1 MAARPSLVAVV
12 ARFGCEAEFLVCLW
26 HASTSSLE
34 ISSHSA
40 VSRDQLAKRLVRYG
54 YSSLGQRTNH
64 SRHRAAPLSTPTLDT
79 SKMMGATEDAGGPPA
94 AAEELPPP
102 AQSQFSIS
110 SPDEVAIPPSTPDD
124 AAVPSVTGEGTMSD
138 GKGNLKKVL
147 FLSGGDANQPPK
159 ENASK
164 GWSLSDVSRRA
175 SAAQASLQ
183 QMMKKQEPRAAE
195 LAQNARKSAQDAAEA
210 TRKAA
215 GDASAKISKLMGS
228 APVEGSFDESGAMAR
243 EDAAPSESRLDK
255 LKAAFKPKENP
266 EVSALRAE
274 VAELRE
280 EVARLAARVEE
291 LSAAK

>member
-1 MAARPSLVAVV
+1 
-12 ARFGCEAEFLVCLW
+12 
-26 HASTSSLE
+26 
-34 ISSHSA
+34 
-40 VSRDQLAKRLVRYG
+40 
-54 YSSLGQRTNH
+54 
-64 SRHRAAPLSTPTLDT
+64 
-79 SKMMGATEDAGGPPA
+79 MMGETTDDAPAVA
-94 AAEELPPP
+94 AADVPPP
-102 AQSQFSIS
+102 ARQFSIS
-110 SPDEVAIPPSTPDD
+110 SPDEVVIPPSTPDD

-147 FLSGGDANQPPK
+147 FLSGGDANQPAK
-159 ENASK
+159 ENGSK
-164 GWSLSDVSRRA
+164 GWSFSDVSRRA

-183 QMMKKQEPRAAE
+183 QLMKKQEPRAAE

-228 APVEGSFDESGAMAR
+228 SPEPSFDESGAMAR

-255 LKAAFKPKENP
+255 LKAAFKPKEDP
-266 EVSALRAE
+266 SVVALRAE

>member
-1 MAARPSLVAVV
+1 
-12 ARFGCEAEFLVCLW
+12 
-26 HASTSSLE
+26 
-34 ISSHSA
+34 
-40 VSRDQLAKRLVRYG
+40 
-54 YSSLGQRTNH
+54 
-64 SRHRAAPLSTPTLDT
+64 
-79 SKMMGATEDAGGPPA
+79 
-94 AAEELPPP
+94 
-102 AQSQFSIS
+102 
-110 SPDEVAIPPSTPDD
+110 
-124 AAVPSVTGEGTMSD
+124 MSD

-159 ENASK
+159 ETASK

-215 GDASAKISKLMGS
+215 GDASAKLSKLMGS

-274 VAELRE
+274 VAELRG

>member
-1 MAARPSLVAVV
+1 
-12 ARFGCEAEFLVCLW
+12 
-26 HASTSSLE
+26 
-34 ISSHSA
+34 
-40 VSRDQLAKRLVRYG
+40 
-54 YSSLGQRTNH
+54 
-64 SRHRAAPLSTPTLDT
+64 
-79 SKMMGATEDAGGPPA
+79 MMGATEDAGGPPTA
-94 AAEELPPP
+94 TAEELPPP

-110 SPDEVAIPPSTPDD
+110 SPDEVVIPPTTPDD

-164 GWSLSDVSRRA
+164 GWSFGDVSRRA

-183 QMMKKQEPRAAE
+183 QLMKKSEPARAE

-228 APVEGSFDESGAMAR
+228 SPEPSFDESGAMAR

-255 LKAAFKPKENP
+255 LKAAFKPKESP